1 MAQSVKFGFGQ
12 QKEKTKN
19 LASLWNSAALKREH
33 GKRKVISPNP
43 VAHVRRENPSLHT
56 PASLTLHPLK
66 KKKKKGRL
74 MFCYSDDCL

>member
-19 LASLWNSAALKREH
+19 LASLWSSAVFKREH

-43 VAHVRRENPSLHT
+43 VAHVRGENPSLHIST
-56 PASLTLHPLK
+56 TLTLHPFK
-66 KKKKKGRL
+66 KEK
-74 MFCYSDDCL
+74 